1 MQKDTNQNLSSYCDY
16 NESFTVY
23 DQVRQPYGLEDLI
36 QIFKETKTP
45 LKDQKIL
52 EGGFGT
58 GAYINHFT
66 DLVSEIYGVE
76 GSKQGLEQALRKMGD
91 KDNVNLQFGNILKL
105 SFPENNFDA
114 YMVNQV
120 LHHLDTEPNF
130 PNLTTFLEEGKRV
143 LKPGGVLTINTSTQK
158 QLHPDT
164 GVYWNYKY
172 IPEAASELRSRYMPI
187 DELCARLKQLQF
199 VNIKLTIP
207 SGKIFNERYYND
219 PAIALEPVFQN
230 GDSVYSFLTTEEY
243 ENGNARIKASIEDGI
258 VLEEMKRAAKCIAD
272 IGESVI
278 VSARKPIIE
287 EQ

>member
-1 MQKDTNQNLSSYCDY
+1 MQENTNQNLSSYCDY
-16 NESFTVY
+16 NETFRVY
-23 DQVRQPYGLEDLI
+23 DQIRQPYGLEDLL
-36 QIFKETKTP
+36 QIFKETKTL
-45 LKDQKIL
+45 LKEQKIL

-58 GAYINHFT
+58 GAYINQFT
-66 DLVSEIYGVE
+66 GLVSEIYGVE
-76 GSKQGLEQALRKMGD
+76 GSKQGLEQALQKMGD
-91 KDNVNLQFGNILKL
+91 KDNVYLEFGDILEL
-105 SFPENNFDA
+105 SFPENKFDA

-120 LHHLDTEPNF
+120 LHHLDTAPTF
-130 PNLTTFLEEGKRV
+130 PNLTTFLEEGRRV

-172 IPEAASELRSRYMPI
+172 IPEAASELRSRYVPI

-199 VNIKLTIP
+199 VEIKLTIP

-219 PAIALEPVFQN
+219 PSIALEPVFQN
-230 GDSVYSFLTTEEY
+230 GDSVYSFLTKEEY
-243 ENGNARIKASIEDGI
+243 EKGNTMIRAGIEDGT

-278 VSARKPIIE
+278 VSARKSII
-287 EQ
+287 